1 MEGGRVSAREGA
13 GSGRSGGMAG
23 QKGAAENAGELG
35 EIVWG
40 CFGHISCE
48 AAERAAGQQHR
59 DFSRTCFRRGTGG
72 LTGGRRS
79 SGQAIDGGWCVEC
92 VRPETARWV

>member
-13 GSGRSGGMAG
+13 GSGRGGGIAG
-23 QKGAAENAGELG
+23 EKGAAEEAGELR

-48 AAERAAGQQHR
+48 AAERAAGQQHC
-59 DFSRTCFRRGTGG
+59 DFSRTCFRRCAGG

-79 SGQAIDGGWCVEC
+79 SGQAIEGGWVCGVWS
-92 VRPETARWV
+92 A

>member
-1 MEGGRVSAREGA
+1 MEGGRVRAREGA
-13 GSGRSGGMAG
+13 GSGRGGG
-23 QKGAAENAGELG
+23 IAGELG

-59 DFSRTCFRRGTGG
+59 DFSRTCFRRGAGG

-79 SGQAIDGGWCVEC
+79 SGQAVEGGRCVEC